1 MIGSFVVSGIVLVV
15 AAVIVFGSGRL
26 FEERATFVAFF
37 PGSVQG
43 LAVGSDVAF
52 RGVSVGSVEQ
62 ILLSMNADSVNF
74 VDSRVPVI
82 FEVDETLIQSRGAAV
97 DLEDPEELARL
108 LEQGISAQLDTESL
122 LTGRL
127 YISLDFRPESD
138 LLVYGGDYAYPE
150 IPTVASSLA
159 AVQAKLRELAD
170 RFAGVDIEA
179 VLEALRSTLDGA
191 NDLLNDPALQDLAG
205 TLEEVAG
212 NLDGTIVAVR
222 ELVEQ
227 VDTSMGPMQ
236 AELTAAA
243 RRAEMSMEQLDETMQ
258 SLEAVV
264 RPDAPVVVG
273 LVQTLE
279 ELELA
284 ARSLRR
290 VSEIIERDPSV
301 LVRGRASGGG
311 S

>member
-43 LAVGSDVAF
+43 LTVGSDVAF

-82 FEVDETLIQSRGAAV
+82 FEVDESLIQSRGASV
-97 DLEDPEELARL
+97 NLDDPDELARL
-108 LEQGISAQLDTESL
+108 LDQGISAQLDTESL

-127 YISLDFRPESD
+127 YISLDFRPGSD

-170 RFAGVDIEA
+170 RFAGVDVEA
-179 VLEALRSTLDGA
+179 VLDALRSTLDGA

-205 TLEEVAG
+205 TLDEVAV

-222 ELVEQ
+222 ELVER
-227 VDTSMGPMQ
+227 VDTSMGPVQ

-243 RRAEMSMEQLDETMQ
+243 ERAERSMEQLDETMQ